1 MDKPVNLFFFKWR
14 NINMLTDFVFVCFW
28 KKKKQSQLYL
38 LKLLKLVNQNMTK
51 FYFDNWQTF

>member
-1 MDKPVNLFFFKWR
+1 
-14 NINMLTDFVFVCFW
+14 MLTDFVFVCFW

-51 FYFDNWQTF
+51 FLTNVLNFYMTSEEMG

>member
-1 MDKPVNLFFFKWR
+1 MDKPDNLFFL
-14 NINMLTDFVFVCFW
+14 NGEINMLTDFVFVCFW

>member
-1 MDKPVNLFFFKWR
+1 
-14 NINMLTDFVFVCFW
+14 MLTDFVFVCFW
-28 KKKKQSQLYL
+28 KKKKQSQLYR

>member
-28 KKKKQSQLYL
+28 KKKETKSVISFKTLKVGQSKHDKIL
-38 LKLLKLVNQNMTK
+38 L
-51 FYFDNWQTF
+51 